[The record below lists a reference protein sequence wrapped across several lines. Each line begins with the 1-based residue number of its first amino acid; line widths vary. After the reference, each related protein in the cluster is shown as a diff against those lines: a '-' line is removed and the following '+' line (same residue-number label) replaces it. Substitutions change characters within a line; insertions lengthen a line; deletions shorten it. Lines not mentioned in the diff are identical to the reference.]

1 MAVNISLYFRPI
13 MTDDQEKLLDEAL
26 GIVKVQAFQMKRC
39 LDKSKLM
46 DGLKHASTM
55 LSELRTSLLSPK
67 SYYELY
73 MATCDELRH
82 MEHYLLDEFQKGR
95 KVALLCSHRTTC
107 FLGLLE
113 IFQFIYFSRYDNVQ
127 LTLIGV

>member
-1 MAVNISLYFRPI
+1 MISTVSTVLQYLFFRPVSVGTSQLVVD
-13 MTDDQEKLLDEAL
+13 MGDDQEKLLDEAL

-39 LDKSKLM
+39 LDKAKLM

-82 MEHYLLDEFQKGR
+82 LELYLLDEFQKGR
-95 KVALLCSHRTTC
+95 KVEPLISSPK
-107 FLGLLE
+107 LLE
-113 IFQFIYFSRYDNVQ
+113 SPIAHR
-127 LTLIGV
+127 

>member
-1 MAVNISLYFRPI
+1 MA
-13 MTDDQEKLLDEAL
+13 DEQEKLLDEVM
-26 GIVKVQAFQMKRC
+26 GIVKAFQMKRC
-39 LDKSKLM
+39 LDKAKLM

-82 MEHYLLDEFQKGR
+82 LELHLLDEFQKGR
-95 KVALLCSHRTTC
+95 KVGT
-107 FLGLLE
+107 F
-113 IFQFIYFSRYDNVQ
+113 YF
-127 LTLIGV
+127 GVVKC